1 MRSSEHMSLPLSQP
15 QYDQSNEQLMRRTI
29 EQYMQELRND
39 IQNTQNNKDKEAS
52 TGKRRFQFLLMGAA
66 NG

>member
-15 QYDQSNEQLMRRTI
+15 QYDQSNEQLTRRTI
-29 EQYMQELRND
+29 EQFMQELRND

-52 TGKRRFQFLLMGAA
+52 IGKRRFQFLLMGAA